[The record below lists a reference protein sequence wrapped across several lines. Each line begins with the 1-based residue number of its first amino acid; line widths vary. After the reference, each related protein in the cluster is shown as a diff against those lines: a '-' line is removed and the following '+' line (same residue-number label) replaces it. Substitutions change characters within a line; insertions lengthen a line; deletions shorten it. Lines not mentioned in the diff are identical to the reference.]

1 MRRSFILALS
11 CMSLLFT
18 LAACGDK
25 KPAPSQDGKAEPAAG
40 SMNNMKDGMGKT
52 NDGMGSM
59 KQ

>member
-11 CMSLLFT
+11 CLSLLFT

-25 KPAPSQDGKAEPAAG
+25 KPAPSQGGKAQPEAS
-40 SMNNMKDGMGKT
+40 SMNNMNEGMGKM